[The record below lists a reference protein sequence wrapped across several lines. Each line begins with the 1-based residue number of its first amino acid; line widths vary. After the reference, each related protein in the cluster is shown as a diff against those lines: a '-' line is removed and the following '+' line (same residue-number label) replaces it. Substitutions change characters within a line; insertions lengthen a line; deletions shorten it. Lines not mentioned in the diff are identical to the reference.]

1 MVWSL
6 LRSMQWRVRS
16 RHCYTL
22 FRQLALLASIGYA
35 NYIDTIVRIYAGVY
49 QSAMGSESFVVV
61 HFDFLIDFNLII
73 PQIKNRQV
81 RETKV

>member
-1 MVWSL
+1 
-6 LRSMQWRVRS
+6 MQWRVRS
-16 RHCYTL
+16 RHSYTL

-35 NYIDTIVRIYAGVY
+35 NYIDIIVRIYAGVN
-49 QSAMGSESFVVV
+49 QSEMGSESFVVV

-73 PQIKNRQV
+73 PQIKNRQEI